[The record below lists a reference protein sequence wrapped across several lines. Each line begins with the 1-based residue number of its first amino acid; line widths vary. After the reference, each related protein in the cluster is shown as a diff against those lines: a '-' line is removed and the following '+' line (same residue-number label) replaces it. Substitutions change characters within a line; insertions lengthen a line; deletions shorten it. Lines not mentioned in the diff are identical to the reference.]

1 MWASADAIPMSLW
14 QYARFL
20 IIGAFVGIVTVG
32 CRELIGYLLVADT
45 RRNFSISVAMAYAVG
60 ITLSFFLNHR
70 FTFGGDERSRNWR
83 VFVLFVVIAI
93 AGLFSTWILSLT
105 LRYGTHLDA
114 HIGRAA
120 KPVAFATATLLSSLL
135 TYPLNAR
142 FVFAGRRS
150 SAATSSCA
158 T

>member
-1 MWASADAIPMSLW
+1 MSLG
-14 QYARFL
+14 QYARFV

-32 CRELIGYLLVADT
+32 CRELIGHLLVADT
-45 RRNFSISVAMAYAVG
+45 PRNFSISVGLAYAIG

-70 FTFGGDERSRNWR
+70 FTFGGDDSSRNWR
-83 VFVLFVVIAI
+83 IFFQFVAIAI
-93 AGLFSTWILSLT
+93 LGLVSTWILALA

-114 HIGRAA
+114 RIGSAA
-120 KPVAFATATLLSSLL
+120 KPVAFATAALLSSLL

-142 FVFAGRRS
+142 FVFGCRRS
-150 SAATSSCA
+150 CVAASGCA

>member
-1 MWASADAIPMSLW
+1 MSLG

-32 CRELIGYLLVADT
+32 CRELVGHLLVADT
-45 RRNFSISVAMAYAVG
+45 RRNYSVSVGVAYAVG

-83 VFVLFVVIAI
+83 VFFHFVAIAI
-93 AGLFSTWILSLT
+93 VGLVSTWILSLA

-114 HIGRAA
+114 HIGSAA

-142 FVFAGRRS
+142 LVFAGPRRR
-150 SAATSSCA
+150 AALPGCA
-158 T
+158 P